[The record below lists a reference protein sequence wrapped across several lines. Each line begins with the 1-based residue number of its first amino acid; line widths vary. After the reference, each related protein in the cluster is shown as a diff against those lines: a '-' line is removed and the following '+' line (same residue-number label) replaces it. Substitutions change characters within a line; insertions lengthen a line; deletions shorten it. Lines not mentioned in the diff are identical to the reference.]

1 MPSLEIFHSIPEIL
15 SYFFPGFVS
24 ISIFLFLSSNE
35 LEYSHI
41 NVYSIC
47 ISYAIKVLIDSILY
61 NFNLIYTT
69 GLIYVIY
76 LCFGVVSGYIVYCIY
91 RNPKIK
97 KALSKFANKSQ
108 NNNIWNDIIDHK
120 FGTSLILYPSFNND
134 SYIVG
139 TLVEYEENGTESWF
153 ALQDYYVYENG
164 NKRASSDDYSYPAI
178 IAVQLSHIDHVEI
191 LYPSEN
197 SEVVMT
203 YNLQTSS
210 KAAE

>member
-1 MPSLEIFHSIPEIL
+1 MPFGVLTFWRP
-15 SYFFPGFVS
+15 FAR
-24 ISIFLFLSSNE
+24 FLF
-35 LEYSHI
+35 
-41 NVYSIC
+41 
-47 ISYAIKVLIDSILY
+47 
-61 NFNLIYTT
+61 
-69 GLIYVIY
+69 
-76 LCFGVVSGYIVYCIY
+76 Y
-91 RNPKIK
+91 RK
-97 KALSKFANKSQ
+97 Q
-108 NNNIWNDIIDHK
+108 
-120 FGTSLILYPSFNND
+120 SFNND

-210 KAAE
+210 KVAE